1 MLALVGA
8 QAHQASHAGAVSIGV
23 GLRDDHLAPR
33 EGGPHGLRP
42 SLAEPE
48 AGHATGLEA
57 DGHDLHRPARSR
69 HDGAARGAGARH
81 PGRPGETPDHLGV
94 EGGVGAA
101 SHEARRGD
109 VDVGPQRAVEPLDHR
124 FAEARDHDAHA
135 HGGRDRDHERGDGH
149 RRPRER
155 AGDTPGGHASEEP
168 EAAAGHRTQDAQE
181 TDGRGGREESAADQH
196 EEERE
201 KAQAHPRVGE
211 QEQRSAG
218 GEERRPGPG
227 GGRHGPASAR
237 VEARAGQDLARARAR
252 RLQGGSER
260 GGERGAQPQDG
271 AHHESERGQ
280 EDLPDRE
287 HEIEVVDG
295 ARDEPEQPLRH
306 DNAEGEPRR
315 GADGPDGE
323 SLDHHEGEDL
333 SARDAQ
339 RPEHADERAALDHRE
354 GHGVVDEEHA
364 DDEGE
369 KGQRGQV
376 EGEGARHLRRR
387 VRARSRAGELGAG
400 RKRAGDAPEERFP
413 ARVVGDDQIDAR
425 EPAGRVEQLLGG
437 GDVGDE
443 QRVERASG
451 ERVGRLDE
459 PHEPDLAPA
468 SAQSQGE
475 GIAGSEAE
483 RRRGCARDEGRARPR
498 HEIGEGV
505 GGRAPA
511 ESLTARR
518 QVWPEGLL
526 REWIDAEEMKGA
538 PGEVSGRSIPLDDG
552 RRASGPEP
560 HAEVAVYGLGQP
572 RRPAH
577 DLMRGAAG
585 DGLGGE
591 VEGAPRA
598 VVGEMDGHGHG
609 DAEGDAEHGE
619 PDLPRMPQQVPEARA
634 PEQATHEGAA
644 DEGST
649 SCPCWTVKT

>member
-1 MLALVGA
+1 
-8 QAHQASHAGAVSIGV
+8 
-23 GLRDDHLAPR
+23 
-33 EGGPHGLRP
+33 
-42 SLAEPE
+42 
-48 AGHATGLEA
+48 
-57 DGHDLHRPARSR
+57 
-69 HDGAARGAGARH
+69 
-81 PGRPGETPDHLGV
+81 
-94 EGGVGAA
+94 
-101 SHEARRGD
+101 
-109 VDVGPQRAVEPLDHR
+109 
-124 FAEARDHDAHA
+124 
-135 HGGRDRDHERGDGH
+135 
-149 RRPRER
+149 
-155 AGDTPGGHASEEP
+155 
-168 EAAAGHRTQDAQE
+168 
-181 TDGRGGREESAADQH
+181 
-196 EEERE
+196 
-201 KAQAHPRVGE
+201 
-211 QEQRSAG
+211 
-218 GEERRPGPG
+218 
-227 GGRHGPASAR
+227 
-237 VEARAGQDLARARAR
+237 
-252 RLQGGSER
+252 
-260 GGERGAQPQDG
+260 
-271 AHHESERGQ
+271 
-280 EDLPDRE
+280 
-287 HEIEVVDG
+287 
-295 ARDEPEQPLRH
+295 
-306 DNAEGEPRR
+306 
-315 GADGPDGE
+315 
-323 SLDHHEGEDL
+323 
-333 SARDAQ
+333 
-339 RPEHADERAALDHRE
+339 
-354 GHGVVDEEHA
+354 
-364 DDEGE
+364 
-369 KGQRGQV
+369 RGQV

-413 ARVVGDDQIDAR
+413 ARVVGDDEVDAR
-425 EPAGRVEQLLGG
+425 EPAGRVEHLLGG

-468 SAQSQGE
+468 SPQSQGE

-483 RRRGCARDEGRARPR
+483 RRRGCARDEGGARPR

-619 PDLPRMPQQVPEARA
+619 PDLPRMPQQVTEARA
-634 PEQATHEGAA
+634 PEEATHDGAA

-649 SCPCWTVKT
+649 SCPCWTVKTRSATPTTSRLCVTMTTVLPCSRTSPSNRLRTWAAVSASRLPVGSSARTSGGSWASARAMASRCCSPPESRSG